1 MAPPASATGA
11 PVSPNATPGLPGFLA
26 KGPMS
31 LQVQPGIGSE
41 GAQGPDPAALEAQ
54 QAQQEA
60 EMAANEASMKG
71 QQEAQK
77 IQAENNKL
85 KMEAQ
90 QAKLEADQVKAQ
102 AQMEKEQL
110 QSQKAVAQ
118 AEMAKMKAEQEL
130 VVEKSK
136 TSQQDQSMKLMQN
149 QAKAREQQK
158 DMQTETAMQQANLQA
173 EQAKMQAQSQADQAG
188 MQAEQAKMQAG
199 MQAETAKA
207 QQQDMA
213 SKSNLQQM
221 MAQHDAQKAQSGAEL
236 SSRENQLGMKEQ
248 VLQEKAQMQPP
259 APEMHPSA
267 VKLAK
272 YASRMQRETGQFFF
286 KSGTQQP
293 AVTPPV
299 TPPVT
304 PTPPTPS
311 TPPAP
316 RTPRPPVPEY
326 KPSLIDRA
334 VMAKPFDGYEKWL
347 TDGTGNPLEKRFWND
362 ANKYKWYN
370 PMKLYG
376 ASLDAAQGVGSYL
389 FRDATKAFIGAGEQA
404 REGNWGQAA
413 KDFGRG
419 TLHGTLSA
427 SVGGGGI
434 GLATKPFVGK
444 AVAPAAWKTLSA
456 GGKLGRG
463 LLVGGRQGAEEL
475 AMEYT
480 PGDTQVSADRTLM
493 AQREAQADK
502 MMASIEEESKRNSP
516 TNFNNYQHIPE
527 DIRAQYMN
535 RYAVNP
541 SGMHSN
547 FNPNQ
552 PQPGLFSF
560 ETLANI
566 LSSLLTGGLQNRNM
580 LAPRAPA
587 PYDNYLQNSVGEY
600 ANRVQAGNPY
610 NPYSG

>member
-1 MAPPASATGA
+1 
-11 PVSPNATPGLPGFLA
+11 
-26 KGPMS
+26 MS

-77 IQAENNKL
+77 IQAENDKL

-136 TSQQDQSMKLMQN
+136 TSQQDQSMKLLQE
-149 QAKAREQQK
+149 QAKAKEQQK

-207 QQQDMA
+207 QQQDLA

-259 APEMHPSA
+259 APAMHPSA

-299 TPPVT
+299 TPA
-304 PTPPTPS
+304 PTPAVVEPQLKNSPS
-311 TPPAP
+311 GNYTYADFKKSRYGNQQRGGLADWQDSLKLRHGSDVTFTGDHADKLTRNYQKALNAP
-316 RTPRPPVPEY
+316 SADTSMFQNFKADMGERY
-326 KPSLIDRA
+326 GD
-334 VMAKPFDGYEKWL
+334 MFDSWL
-347 TDGTGNPLEKRFWND
+347 AEGTGTPMDKRFWNTT
-362 ANKYKWYN
+362 AAMPWYGK
-370 PMKLYG
+370 PVG
-376 ASLDAAQGVGSYL
+376 ALADVGQGITSMYLRSPVRNIIAAQENAAKGDYLGAVGRGAAGLAQGALNTVTGGSYKL
-389 FRDATKAFIGAGEQA
+389 LIPAIGADMA
-404 REGNWGQAA
+404 
-413 KDFGRG
+413 
-419 TLHGTLSA
+419 LS
-427 SVGGGGI
+427 
-434 GLATKPFVGK
+434 F
-444 AVAPAAWKTLSA
+444 
-456 GGKLGRG
+456 
-463 LLVGGRQGAEEL
+463 
-475 AMEYT
+475 ME
-480 PGDTQVSADRTLM
+480 PEINADRKLL

-502 MMASIEEESKRNSP
+502 MMASIEAESKRNSP
-516 TNFNNYQHIPE
+516 LNVNNYQHIPE

-535 RYAVNP
+535 RYAVDP
-541 SGMHSN
+541 SGMYSN

-560 ETLANI
+560 DTLASI
-566 LSSLLTGGLQNRNM
+566 LSGLLTGGLQNRNM

-600 ANRVQAGNPY
+600 ANRVQAGNQY